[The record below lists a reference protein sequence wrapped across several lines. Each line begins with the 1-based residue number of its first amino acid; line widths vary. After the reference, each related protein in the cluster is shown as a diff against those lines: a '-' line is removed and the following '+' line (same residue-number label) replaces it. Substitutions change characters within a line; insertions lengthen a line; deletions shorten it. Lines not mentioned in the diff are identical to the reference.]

1 MENFQVLW
9 VNLTVSVQESELP
22 PSFRESCKVTYCT
35 GADHLQEIFT
45 HSAKAFDFVCFD
57 YDYPDRNGLQ
67 LIRSTKLTRPS
78 LPILMLTVQHSEA
91 LAVWAFRTKVWDYL
105 VKPVA
110 NNDAERCL
118 ATLSRVCAHKKAQP
132 IRKVI
137 SSMDKIPQEILSVP
151 IPDDCS
157 LAPALEYIEKNFRSP
172 IKGKDVAASCGLD
185 QFRFSR
191 LFKETFGLTFRDY
204 LINYRLRE
212 ACRLFENPRSAVGDV
227 GFAVGFQDPGYF
239 ARIFKQRLGIT
250 PSALI
255 GHQPSAEIE
264 QVFDV
269 LPNIAL

>member
-1 MENFQVLW
+1 MEILRALW
-9 VNLTVSVQESELP
+9 VNLTVGVQESELP
-22 PSFRESCKVTYCT
+22 SSFSKNCKVTYCN
-35 GADHLQEIFT
+35 GAEHLQEIFR
-45 HSAKAFDFVCFD
+45 HSVQTFDFVCFD

-78 LPILMLTVQHSEA
+78 LPIVMLTVQHSEA
-91 LAVWAFRTKVWDYL
+91 LAVWAFRTKVWDYI

-110 NNDAERCL
+110 HEDAERCVT
-118 ATLSRVCAHKKAQP
+118 TLSHVCAHKEAQP

-137 SSMDKIPQEILSVP
+137 SSMDKIPQEILFVP

-157 LAPALEYIEKNFRSP
+157 LAPALEYIERNFRSP
-172 IKGKDVAASCGLD
+172 IKGEDVAASCGLN

-191 LFKETFGLTFRDY
+191 LFKETFGLTFQNY

-212 ACRLFENPRSAVGDV
+212 ACRLLQNPRSAVGDV

-239 ARIFKQRLGIT
+239 SRIFKQRLGLA

-255 GHQPSAEIE
+255 GQKPSTAIE
-264 QVFDV
+264 RVFEA
-269 LPNIAL
+269 LPNVAL